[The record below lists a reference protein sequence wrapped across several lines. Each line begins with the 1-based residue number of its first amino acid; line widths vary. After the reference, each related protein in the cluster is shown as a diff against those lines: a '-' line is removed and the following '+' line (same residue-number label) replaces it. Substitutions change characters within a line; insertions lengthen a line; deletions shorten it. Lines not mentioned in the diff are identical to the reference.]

1 MAATP
6 AAATSNAVANAVPTP
21 AVTSAPFDRASFN
34 KDANLAGCSYWNWY
48 YCNDPHI
55 VGCLSF
61 SNGTCGEYGVD
72 VPLNAGTPIYAPESG
87 TIATDGPCSP
97 PNYSCWVPGR
107 VRLTADAGDAYPGVM
122 GFGHVKFQVSSGHV
136 SAGQEIATVAD
147 QSLYGTGW
155 SNHVEFMYSPSGA
168 LTQYAFTGGCSAA
181 ADPCGESPDNPNS
194 PWSVLVAL
202 ETGSTS
208 GTAGGVNFL
217 QNASFQVGSGGSVPH
232 WVNSGGSFNW
242 NVYTSGDEFFS
253 TPEGDPGG
261 HYLEF
266 NAAYS
271 AAWVQQEIPVSLS
284 VGQSYTF
291 STWVRA
297 DTTVPENVCVVLYGT
312 NGPTSEFGQT
322 CRTVGSTWTLISA
335 PYDVTKNGLTDV
347 VARVVLN
354 TPNQNLDMTGT
365 QLVNDFLQNA
375 SFQVGSGGSVP
386 HWVNSGGSFNW
397 NVYTSGDEFFSTP
410 EGDPGGHYL
419 EFNAAYSAAWVQQE
433 IPVSLSVG
441 QSYTFS
447 TWVRADTTVP
457 ENVCVVLYGTNG
469 PTSEFGQTCRTV
481 GSTWTLISAP
491 YDVTKNG
498 LTDVVARVVLNTP
511 NQNLDMTGTSFAA
524 HRASVPD
531 QPTSVVGTAGNAE
544 ATIHWAAPA
553 SDGGLAVDSYTVTA
567 SPGGATTTV
576 TGNPPASHAT
586 VTGLTKGTA
595 YTFKVTANNAM
606 GTGPA
611 SAASNAVTPGTPP
624 TITSSAATTFAVGK
638 TRTFTV
644 TSTGSPTAVLSETGA
659 LPTGVTFHSNG
670 NGTATLSGAPAAEKG
685 GKYPI
690 VITAKNGVHPNGT
703 QNFTLTVNQAPVFTS
718 ATTTTF
724 THGIKGTF
732 HVSAV
737 GPPTPGTITSTG
749 TLPSGVTFSS
759 TGGGIATL
767 TGTAP
772 LSAQGMTFTLTFVVT
787 NAFGTTHQTFKLAIN

>member
-208 GTAGGVNFL
+208 GTAGGVN
-217 QNASFQVGSGGSVPH
+217 
-232 WVNSGGSFNW
+232 
-242 NVYTSGDEFFS
+242 
-253 TPEGDPGG
+253 
-261 HYLEF
+261 
-266 NAAYS
+266 
-271 AAWVQQEIPVSLS
+271 
-284 VGQSYTF
+284 
-291 STWVRA
+291 
-297 DTTVPENVCVVLYGT
+297 
-312 NGPTSEFGQT
+312 
-322 CRTVGSTWTLISA
+322 
-335 PYDVTKNGLTDV
+335 
-347 VARVVLN
+347 
-354 TPNQNLDMTGT
+354 
-365 QLVNDFLQNA
+365 FLQNA